1 MTTAKRRSL
10 AVGIEQS
17 GRRETSLRAP
27 PPTGSANDKK
37 RADVA
42 ANHKETRRVLQ
53 NKKQAEGS

>member
-1 MTTAKRRSL
+1 
-10 AVGIEQS
+10 
-17 GRRETSLRAP
+17 LRAPP

-42 ANHKETRRVLQ
+42 ANHKETRPVLQ